1 VAGVDEQLGPDAA
14 NDVDEAA
21 ANLARARFRNQ
32 GVARLEPDELLRP
45 LLEPDEQLI
54 ALRRSAV
61 LHHPETPDSIAARPA
76 IVDVYVTSRRLVLA
90 GPTIETFDLAALD
103 EASVSNEHL
112 LLVLCD
118 GRGLELDVNWPRL
131 LRVEIAAARAAQR

>member
-1 VAGVDEQLGPDAA
+1 VATVDEQIGPEAA

-21 ANLARARFRNQ
+21 AALARARFRNQ
-32 GVARLEPDELLRP
+32 GVARLEPDQVLRP
-45 LLEPDEQLI
+45 MLEPGEQLI

-61 LHHPETPDSIAARPA
+61 LHHPETPDSNAGEPVT
-76 IVDVYVTSRRLVLA
+76 VDVYVTSRRLVLA
-90 GPTIETFDLAALD
+90 GSRIETFELADLD
-103 EASVSNEHL
+103 EASVSNDGL

-118 GRGLELDVNWPRL
+118 GRGLELDVDWPRL